1 MAFFTT
7 PGTEALYSGEA
18 MMTAWTSW
26 MRSRSAEA
34 PLGQPL
40 GRLDISVVRGRVEVT
55 EVGEFGRG
63 AVAVHKRGDQRRQPG
78 VH

>member
-40 GRLDISVVRGRVEVT
+40 GRLDISVV
-55 EVGEFGRG
+55 
-63 AVAVHKRGDQRRQPG
+63 
-78 VH
+78 